1 MSTVEK
7 YRVALRCRPEE
18 GSTFEPPSGDGVCT
32 VLYSVYAANREEA
45 LEHAFAAHVHHC
57 DKPCGNC
64 EVTAEAEMDRDNVL
78 D

>member
-1 MSTVEK
+1 MSTIEK

-18 GSTFEPPSGDGVCT
+18 GSDYEPPSGDGVCA